1 MNSQMKKRVIPTV
14 TAFFAL
20 IIAIGGAMA
29 AYDIVRPWA
38 TQQEYLSNMK
48 EIERVAAMTCE
59 GKLRVL
65 NAELLAIESS
75 VEQARAEGNAN
86 WLRSLLKLRESSI
99 QEIAR
104 VKRECGWG

>member
-1 MNSQMKKRVIPTV
+1 MKKRVIPTV
-14 TAFFAL
+14 TAVLTL
-20 IIAIGGAMA
+20 IIAVGGAMA

-38 TQQEYLSNMK
+38 TQQEYLSNMQ

-59 GKLRVL
+59 GRLRVL
-65 NAELLAIESS
+65 NDGLLAIKSS
-75 VEQARAEGNAN
+75 IAQARAEGNAN
-86 WLRSLLKLRESSI
+86 WLQSLLELRESRL

>member
-1 MNSQMKKRVIPTV
+1 MDTKMKKRIIPTV
-14 TAFFAL
+14 TAGLAL

-29 AYDIVRPWA
+29 AYDVVRPWA
-38 TQQEYLSNMK
+38 TQQEYLSNME

-59 GKLRVL
+59 GRLRVL
-65 NAELLAIESS
+65 NAELLAIESN

-86 WLRSLLKLRESSI
+86 WLRSLLKLRESSL

-104 VKRECGWG
+104 VKRDCGWG